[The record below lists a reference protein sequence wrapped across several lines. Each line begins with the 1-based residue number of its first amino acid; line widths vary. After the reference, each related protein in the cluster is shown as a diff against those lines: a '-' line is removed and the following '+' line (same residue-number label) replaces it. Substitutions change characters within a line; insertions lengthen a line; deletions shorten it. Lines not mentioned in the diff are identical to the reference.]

1 MESWLQEIFRWL
13 PSGGPYYIL
22 IFFISLLESLALVGL
37 FMPGSVLIVFA
48 GFLAAH
54 GKGTYLSLVIAS
66 TAGAMLGDLISFWLG
81 ARMGS
86 TLLNRPSFQKRI
98 DLFRKS
104 QVFFIEH
111 GGKSV
116 LLGRFFGPLRPFIPF
131 VAGSSHMNP
140 KAFTA
145 FALLAGA
152 LWGLAYPGI
161 GYFFGSS
168 WNLVRLWLGRFSF
181 LVAALIGLVIL
192 NQLFW
197 RKWLPKLSRLA
208 VKFWHRLAYG
218 WGQVV
223 ATPFMRKV
231 ARRHPAL
238 WNFIADR
245 FSLQHGTGLYLTS
258 GFLFS
263 ACLSLIF
270 IWALGPLQPLD
281 YRIYELIPEMR
292 HPYTDIFFL
301 GVTRLGD
308 GAIIAIAGG
317 WVCLWL
323 CLSNRFFSATILLV
337 GTAGGQALVYLLKF
351 FFARPRPTPF
361 FETLAAHSPSFPSA
375 HAFAALVFY
384 GLLIYVLLGTVKN
397 LQDRFSMV
405 VTGSFLAMLVGCSR
419 VYLGV
424 HWFTD
429 VVGGFALAAVW
440 LLFLITACEM
450 RIRNDGEF
458 PWGKKGFSIRLR
470 KRLRSG
476 ILLIAA
482 AAALLSAGSY
492 LRYRLQSDWPGKF
505 QVTESIA
512 PSLGTATKMLNW
524 PPQKVEKPKDFG

>member
-1 MESWLQEIFRWL
+1 MESWLQDIFRWL
-13 PSGGPYYIL
+13 PSGGPYYTL

-54 GKGTYLSLVIAS
+54 GKGAYLPLVIAA
-66 TAGAMLGDLISFWLG
+66 TLGAILGDLISFWLG
-81 ARMGS
+81 ARMAPS
-86 TLLNRPSFQKRI
+86 LLIRPSFKKRI
-98 DLFRKS
+98 DLFHKS

-145 FALLAGA
+145 FVLLAGP
-152 LWGLAYPGI
+152 LWGMAYPGI

-168 WNLVRLWLGRFSF
+168 WSLVRLWLGRFSF
-181 LVAALIGLVIL
+181 LIGILIALLVL

-197 RKWLPKLSRLA
+197 RRWLPKLSVLA
-208 VKFWHRLAYG
+208 VKFWHRLAAL
-218 WGQVV
+218 WSKAV
-223 ATPFMRKV
+223 ATPTMKGV
-231 ARRHPAL
+231 ARRYPGFWA
-238 WNFIADR
+238 FIADR

-258 GFLFS
+258 GFIFS
-263 ACLSLIF
+263 VCLSVVF
-270 IWALGPLQPLD
+270 IWALGPLHPLD
-281 YRIYELIPEMR
+281 TRIYELIPEIR

-301 GVTRLGD
+301 AVTRLGD
-308 GAIIAIAGG
+308 GVLITIVGA

-323 CLSNRFFSATILLV
+323 CLNNRFFSATILLV
-337 GTAGGQALVYLLKF
+337 GTAGGQALVYMLKL

-361 FETLAAHSPSFPSA
+361 FETLAVNSPSFPSA

-384 GLLIYVLLGTVKN
+384 GLLIYVLLGAVKN

-419 VYLGV
+419 IYLGL

-429 VVGGFALAAVW
+429 VIGGFALAAVW

-458 PWGKKGFSIRLR
+458 PWGAKGFAIRLTH
-470 KRLRSG
+470 RLRIG
-476 ILLIAA
+476 ILLVTA
-482 AAALLSAGSY
+482 AAALFGAGAY
-492 LRYRLQSDWPGKF
+492 LKHRLQNDWPGNIP
-505 QVTESIA
+505 VTEPFGPA
-512 PSLGTATKMLNW
+512 SLPA
-524 PPQKVEKPKDFG
+524 VENKPGSSV